1 MKIKLSQFRKL
12 IREVALSPSL
22 KQNKPVEDPF
32 QSKNVNVAL
41 EKLQAAFE
49 QTLASDL
56 IVRAMDQHYN
66 EETREFDDAVYDK
79 IKSIIKSIVD
89 ESRDEAT
96 IIVKK
101 ALQQAWNNAHHE
113 ESSSGA
119 QSGTRIKAAKA
130 A

>member
-79 IKSIIKSIVD
+79 IKSIVD